1 MNVKVIKKFK
11 DKNTSIFHEI
21 GDTIEVN
28 EKRFGELEGFVEKIE
43 SKRKTE
49 K

>member
-1 MNVKVIKKFK
+1 MN
-11 DKNTSIFHEI
+11 
-21 GDTIEVN
+21 VN
-28 EKRFGELEGFVEKIE
+28 EKRFGELEGFVEKIQDSTKSNNTNDSEKIE